1 LQLPS
6 STLVGAK
13 VARLAT
19 VAEAKVAPF
28 VLEKQTLRAVEE
40 PSPVGCELK
49 ITKVVGVVGP
59 SVGLSVGLCVCG
71 EAATTPAL

>member
-1 LQLPS
+1 LQLAS

-13 VARLAT
+13 VARFAT
-19 VAEAKVAPF
+19 VEDAKVAPF
-28 VLEKQTLRAVEE
+28 VFAKQTLRAVAE

-49 ITKVVGVVGP
+49 ITKVVGLDGP
-59 SVGLSVGLCVCG
+59 SVGLTVGLCVCG